1 MDYFNEIKNLIEKIE
16 INEKVRYIESNK
28 EKVETYYEIGKLLY
42 KAQKGEKR
50 ARYGEELIKKWS
62 KIFEKLYGTG
72 YGLANLKNMRK
83 FYVIFK
89 KGYTVCSQFNLS
101 WSHYKNLLKFDNEN
115 ERNYYINLCT
125 QNNLSV
131 RNLQKMIKEN
141 SFNRLSYADKKNIK
155 LVTNQKNNKISIK
168 DMILDP
174 IMINISDNDK
184 LSEKAL
190 KKYIL
195 RELEYFFLQLGTGFT
210 YVGNEYKIKIGD
222 KNYFLDLLLFN
233 YKLNCFVVVELKL
246 DEIKHKDIG
255 QTLFYTNLVDG
266 LIKEDFHNK
275 TIGIIVTRKNDKF
288 ILKYVSDMN
297 IYLTTYKLKK

>member
-168 DMILDP
+168 DMILVP